1 MIGSYKK
8 LVRDNIPQIIISE
21 GFKPKTR
28 VLKSREY
35 RFELFKKLNEE
46 VKEVVEAKNQ
56 DSLIEE
62 LADVQEVL
70 TAIYKEYKIECSEVT
85 KKARIKRKKKGGF
98 EKKIYIE
105 FVK

>member
-1 MIGSYKK
+1 MIGNYNK

-21 GFKPKTR
+21 GFKPKIR
-28 VLKSREY
+28 ILKSKEY
-35 RFELFKKLNEE
+35 RLELFKKLNEE
-46 VKEVVEAKNQ
+46 IQEVVEAKNQ
-56 DSLIEE
+56 ESLTEE

-70 TAIYKEYKIECSEVT
+70 NAIYKEYKIECSEVT
-85 KKARIKRKKKGGF
+85 KKARIKRKKKGAF